1 MPISALPSAPLATD
15 DTATFNTKAFAFLG
29 ALEPFRVEVNSTAVD
44 VDADATAAAASA
56 AAASASASSAAS
68 SVATAVAT
76 AQANSNASAAASAS
90 SASAA
95 SASANAAAASA
106 GATLWVSG
114 TTYALGVRVWSPTNQ
129 QLYSRTV
136 AGAGTTD
143 PISDG
148 TNWARVLIEPETF
161 TAESFFLCAR

>member
-1 MPISALPSAPLATD
+1 MPISVLPPAPLPTD
-15 DTATFNTKAFAFLG
+15 DTATFNSKAFAFLG
-29 ALEPFRVEVNSTAVD
+29 ALEPFRVEANSTGAD
-44 VDADATAAAASA
+44 ADADATAAAASA

-76 AQANSNASAAASAS
+76 AQANSNASAAAAATSAS
-90 SASAA
+90 DA

-106 GATLWVSG
+106 GATAWVSG
-114 TTYALGVRVWSPTNQ
+114 TTYAAGARVWSLITH
-129 QLYSRTV
+129 QLFWRAV

-143 PISDG
+143 PANDSA
-148 TNWARVLIEPETF
+148 NWSRVRIEAETF